1 MDAIKEWMVPEGFAC
16 GHTIPRGLVYMA
28 VPDVAERLRLQS
40 WMTGDYS

>member
-16 GHTIPRGLVYMA
+16 GHTIHRGLVYTA

-40 WMTGDYS
+40 WMTGDCS